1 MFLLKKC
8 SGLVLGA
15 VFFTSQLLAQ
25 GLGNSPYSAL
35 GIGEQYSSG
44 FSTNNGM
51 GDVGVSSANGLYIN
65 PMNPALLVRNRYT
78 TFDVGLLGN
87 YKLLKDSRQQQR
99 EFGGN
104 LGYIALSFPAGPK
117 WSLGFSLKPY
127 SYVNY
132 QQNLYSRIGTSIYEA
147 QYVYKGTGGVNKA
160 SVTNGFAIGKSLTV
174 GAELSYL
181 FGITNRSAT
190 SQVRI
195 GDNRDY
201 TVSRDDRVGFNDV
214 DLKLGAAWRHIIK
227 PERYLNFG
235 AAYNLRNK
243 VSGSRSTT
251 IELLNSLG
259 QGITNPDTI
268 FNNSSLSM
276 QIPGQLRVGVSY
288 EKLYNLLIAFDYE
301 RQNWSNYKGP
311 SGGNEGLRNAQ
322 SYHLGLEFMPKFTST
337 KYKDLIWYRAGFTY
351 AQTPFVVGT
360 KPIDDI
366 SFSLGTSLPIGQ
378 GLVNF
383 VNLSVVAGQR
393 GDITAQTFQ
402 ERYARIV
409 FSLSLKDGRW
419 FQKFK
424 VD

>member
-8 SGLVLGA
+8 SGLVVAAFL
-15 VFFTSQLLAQ
+15 FTSQLFAQ

-44 FSTNNGM
+44 FATNNGM

-87 YKLLKDSRQQQR
+87 YKVLKDIRQQQR

-104 LGYIALSFPAGPK
+104 LGYLALSFPAGPK
-117 WSLGFSLKPY
+117 WSLGLSLKPY

-132 QQNLYSRIGTSIYEA
+132 QQNLYSQIGKSIYEA
-147 QYVYKGTGGVNKA
+147 QYIYQGTGGVNKA
-160 SVTNGFAIGKSLTV
+160 SFTNGFAIGKSLTV
-174 GAELSYL
+174 GAEVSYL
-181 FGITNRSAT
+181 FGLTNRSAT

-201 TVSRDDRVGFNDV
+201 IVARDDRINFNDV

-227 PERYLNFG
+227 PERFLNFG
-235 AAYNLRNK
+235 AAYSLRNG
-243 VSGSRSTT
+243 VSASRNTT
-251 IELLNSLG
+251 IELRNPNG
-259 QGITNPDTI
+259 QAVTNPDTV
-268 FNNSSLSM
+268 FNQTNLAM
-276 QIPGQLRVGVSY
+276 RIPGQIRVGVSY
-288 EKLYNLLIAFDYE
+288 EKLYNLLVAFDYE
-301 RQNWSNYKGP
+301 RQNWANYRGP
-311 SGGNEGLRNAQ
+311 AGGNEGLRNAQ
-322 SYHLGLEFMPKFTST
+322 SFHFGLEYMPKFTST

-351 AQTPFVVGT
+351 AQTPFVVGG
-360 KPIDDI
+360 KPIDDL

-378 GLVNF
+378 GLINF

-393 GDITAQTFQ
+393 GDITTQTFR
-402 ERYARIV
+402 ERYARVV
-409 FSLSLKDGRW
+409 FSLSLKDGSW

>member
-132 QQNLYSRIGTSIYEA
+132 QQN
-147 QYVYKGTGGVNKA
+147 
-160 SVTNGFAIGKSLTV
+160 
-174 GAELSYL
+174 
-181 FGITNRSAT
+181 
-190 SQVRI
+190 
-195 GDNRDY
+195 
-201 TVSRDDRVGFNDV
+201 
-214 DLKLGAAWRHIIK
+214 
-227 PERYLNFG
+227 
-235 AAYNLRNK
+235 
-243 VSGSRSTT
+243 
-251 IELLNSLG
+251 
-259 QGITNPDTI
+259 
-268 FNNSSLSM
+268 
-276 QIPGQLRVGVSY
+276 
-288 EKLYNLLIAFDYE
+288 
-301 RQNWSNYKGP
+301 
-311 SGGNEGLRNAQ
+311 
-322 SYHLGLEFMPKFTST
+322 
-337 KYKDLIWYRAGFTY
+337 
-351 AQTPFVVGT
+351 
-360 KPIDDI
+360 
-366 SFSLGTSLPIGQ
+366 
-378 GLVNF
+378 
-383 VNLSVVAGQR
+383 
-393 GDITAQTFQ
+393 
-402 ERYARIV
+402 
-409 FSLSLKDGRW
+409 
-419 FQKFK
+419 
-424 VD
+424 